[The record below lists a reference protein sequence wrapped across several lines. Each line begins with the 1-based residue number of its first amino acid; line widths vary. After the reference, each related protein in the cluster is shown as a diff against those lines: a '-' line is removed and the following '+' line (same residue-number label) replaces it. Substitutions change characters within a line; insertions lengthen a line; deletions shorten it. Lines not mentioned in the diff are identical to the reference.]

1 MGPTDLF
8 DLTGRVALVTGGS
21 RGLGR
26 EMALAFARFG
36 ADVMIASRKQDACD
50 AAAEEIRRTTG
61 RRALGRACHVGRW
74 NELED
79 LVDSAYE
86 HFGAVD
92 ILVNNAGMSPLYPSV
107 DAVSEELWDKVLAV
121 NLKGPF
127 RLTALIGSRMAQGN
141 GGSIINISSGA
152 ASRPT
157 PDVIPYAAAKAGLE
171 AMTIGFARAFGP
183 KVRVNAI
190 QAGPFFTDI
199 SKAWDLD
206 AFRRRAKTFALQRG
220 GEPPEIVGAAVYLA
234 SQASSFT
241 TGAVLRVDGGAA

>member
-1 MGPTDLF
+1 MDLF
-8 DLTGRVALVTGGS
+8 DLTGRVRLVTGGS
-21 RGLGR
+21 RGLAR
-26 EMALAFARFG
+26 EMPRASARFG
-36 ADVMIASRKQDACD
+36 ADVMTASRKQDACD
-50 AAAEEIRRTTG
+50 TAAEEIRRATG

-74 NELED
+74 NELQG
-79 LVDSAYE
+79 LVDAAYE
-86 HFGAVD
+86 HFGALD

-107 DAVSEELWDKVLAV
+107 EAVSEELWDKVLAV

-171 AMTIGFARAFGP
+171 AMTVGFARAFAP

-190 QAGPFFTDI
+190 QAGPLLPPLR
-199 SKAWDLD
+199 KAGDRS
-206 AFRRRAKTFALQRG
+206 AFPRRARAPPPPPARAGPAAILRAPAPPQRHG
-220 GEPPEIVGAAVYLA
+220 PGL
-234 SQASSFT
+234 
-241 TGAVLRVDGGAA
+241 

>member
-1 MGPTDLF
+1 MDLF

-36 ADVMIASRKQDACD
+36 ADVMIASRKQDAGD

-74 NELED
+74 NELQGI
-79 LVDSAYE
+79 VDAAYE
-86 HFGAVD
+86 HFGTVD
-92 ILVNNAGMSPLYPSV
+92 ILVNNAGMSPLYPGV
-107 DAVSEELWDKVLAV
+107 DAVTEELWDKVLAV

-127 RLTALIGSRMAQGN
+127 RLTALIGSRMAQGS

-171 AMTIGFARAFGP
+171 AMTVGFARAFAP
-183 KVRVNAI
+183 TVRVNAI
-190 QAGPFFTDI
+190 QADPTFRDI
-199 SKAWDLD
+199 RKAWALE
-206 AFRRRAKTFALQRG
+206 AFPRTARATPALQSG
-220 GEPPEIVGAAVYLA
+220 GEPAEIVGAAVYLA

-241 TGAVLRVDGGAA
+241 TGAVIRVDGGAA